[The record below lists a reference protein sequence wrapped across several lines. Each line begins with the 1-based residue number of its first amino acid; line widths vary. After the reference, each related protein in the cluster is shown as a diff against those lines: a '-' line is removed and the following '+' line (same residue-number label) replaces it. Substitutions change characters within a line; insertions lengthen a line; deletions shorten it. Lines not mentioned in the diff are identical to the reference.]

1 MISEIWLKIIMWI
14 KNNLEF
20 RIWNVKKMQS
30 LNILFIDKI
39 RNNTFFIMVLS
50 FTIGCMHIH
59 IFIHFISIWVKQ
71 DKEVYV
77 CLFWCT
83 RYKTLNIIHKKI
95 TTLGLRGNLV
105 RPTSGQP
112 HKNHQLDFCVVSM
125 KFLFGIFP
133 LLKVHVFH
141 ISRKRGR

>member
-1 MISEIWLKIIMWI
+1 
-14 KNNLEF
+14 
-20 RIWNVKKMQS
+20 MQS

-39 RNNTFFIMVLS
+39 RNNTFFYYGAQFYYRMNAY
-50 FTIGCMHIH
+50 THIH
-59 IFIHFISIWVKQ
+59 SFYKRYMFVCSDVLVIKLSTLSI
-71 DKEVYV
+71 
-77 CLFWCT
+77 
-83 RYKTLNIIHKKI
+83 KKI

-141 ISRKRGR
+141 ISRKRGRQRDGTANALSIAMKINAFNFI